1 MKNIKFLLTAAFASV
16 CLTSVAQDF
25 SDPKF
30 APWGDTP
37 EERKE
42 NMYAN
47 QFLKQNLDNRN
58 YDAASG
64 YLKKLLD
71 NAPKASVNIYARG
84 ITLFRR
90 KIALAKNDTELR
102 NTYIDSLMLLYD
114 LRAEN
119 FGDNKSMPR
128 VQIYDNKA
136 RDFLNYRSDDRVGL
150 RKMFEAA
157 IDYAIETEGK
167 ANPET
172 IAIYFGNICEDYAN
186 GEGDV
191 TADDIILAYDRLSPQ
206 FDNGDEEVREQKA
219 AFDSYF
225 GRSGVASCENLENIF
240 RKKLESAPED
250 ETVLAQAVSLMSR
263 AKCTG
268 DFYLS
273 TSEQYYKVKPSAET
287 AMFLAQAF
295 QNENNFDKATYYLNE
310 ALAVEDDPA
319 AKEQLYVRI
328 AVVELAARHYGPAAQ
343 AARNAQSLNP
353 DNGYVYF
360 VLAQCYA
367 TAATTCQGLEGQAA
381 YWAAYDTMAKAV
393 ALLENEPETLGHAKS
408 MLSVFR
414 QHFPTAEEC
423 FFAELKENDR
433 YTVKCGA
440 ASGVATTVR
449 FR

>member
-186 GEGDV
+186 GE
-191 TADDIILAYDRLSPQ
+191 
-206 FDNGDEEVREQKA
+206 
-219 AFDSYF
+219 
-225 GRSGVASCENLENIF
+225 VA
-240 RKKLESAPED
+240 
-250 ETVLAQAVSLMSR
+250 V
-263 AKCTG
+263 
-268 DFYLS
+268 
-273 TSEQYYKVKPSAET
+273 
-287 AMFLAQAF
+287 
-295 QNENNFDKATYYLNE
+295 
-310 ALAVEDDPA
+310 
-319 AKEQLYVRI
+319 
-328 AVVELAARHYGPAAQ
+328 
-343 AARNAQSLNP
+343 
-353 DNGYVYF
+353 
-360 VLAQCYA
+360 
-367 TAATTCQGLEGQAA
+367 
-381 YWAAYDTMAKAV
+381 
-393 ALLENEPETLGHAKS
+393 
-408 MLSVFR
+408 
-414 QHFPTAEEC
+414 
-423 FFAELKENDR
+423 
-433 YTVKCGA
+433 
-440 ASGVATTVR
+440 
-449 FR
+449 